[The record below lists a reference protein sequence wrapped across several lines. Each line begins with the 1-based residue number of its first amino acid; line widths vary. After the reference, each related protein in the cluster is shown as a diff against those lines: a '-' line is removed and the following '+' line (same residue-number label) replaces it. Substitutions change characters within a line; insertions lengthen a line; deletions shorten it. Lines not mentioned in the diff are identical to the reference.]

1 MAGMDRDRVTGL
13 GPGRGPGEGDG
24 EPDGLGPGITPPVPI
39 YRGRPRYTVDAVRAR
54 VQGSILVECVVQP
67 SGTCTHARVVRT
79 FEPPFGL
86 DREAILA
93 AGEWRFR
100 PGRRGSE
107 QVPVRVTIEVAFA
120 NPMTRAPDA
129 GAQSLSRSPARSLPV
144 RASSTT
150 SYWNRTKRCSSL
162 SRMRSWSLCAPK
174 PLRPVL
180 GVERRPDAVAL
191 HAFRAELRH
200 VGRARCP
207 SSAAP
212 ACRSA
217 SASAASMRRERLGVE
232 ARRAG
237 RADSARAPSAPRRS
251 DR

>member
-1 MAGMDRDRVTGL
+1 MIPAVSLAASLDTLPGTIQPAPAWPSASLGPGQDGLAGEGRHGGDGPGQGPGL

-107 QVPVRVTIEVAFA
+107 QVPVRVTIEVAF
-120 NPMTRAPDA
+120 TIR
-129 GAQSLSRSPARSLPV
+129 
-144 RASSTT
+144 
-150 SYWNRTKRCSSL
+150 
-162 SRMRSWSLCAPK
+162 
-174 PLRPVL
+174 
-180 GVERRPDAVAL
+180 
-191 HAFRAELRH
+191 
-200 VGRARCP
+200 
-207 SSAAP
+207 
-212 ACRSA
+212 
-217 SASAASMRRERLGVE
+217 
-232 ARRAG
+232 
-237 RADSARAPSAPRRS
+237 
-251 DR
+251 